1 MNEGWEEKGRGKCK
15 VIKIENLSSTRM
27 ALKLIRRNGG
37 WHGIACAS
45 IVVARVRGVDLV
57 IAHSY
62 TYSKAIA

>member
-1 MNEGWEEKGRGKCK
+1 MNHEGSEEKGRGKCK
-15 VIKIENLSSTRM
+15 VIKIENVSTRM

-57 IAHSY
+57 IAH
-62 TYSKAIA
+62 I